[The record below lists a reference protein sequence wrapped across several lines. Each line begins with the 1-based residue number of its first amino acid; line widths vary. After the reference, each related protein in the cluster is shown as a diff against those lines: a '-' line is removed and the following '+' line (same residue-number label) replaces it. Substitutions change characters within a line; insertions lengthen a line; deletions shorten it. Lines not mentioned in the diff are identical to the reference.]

1 MLKKAY
7 LMTVKAT
14 FLVLLLAAATAPCLA
29 QEGRQ
34 VPPQVENPEPLKLKE
49 LLVTGSR
56 IRQDD
61 RVSSSPVVQVE
72 AEDFRF
78 QGNVRV
84 EDMLRT
90 LPQVYTIQSAGQSNS
105 ATGTATLD
113 LRRLGP
119 QRTLVLVNGRRLPLG
134 SPLQGGAGADI
145 NQIPAAL
152 IDRVEV
158 LTGGSSATYGSDA
171 VAGVVNFRLM
181 DDFDGARL
189 DFQVSSYQ
197 HDNRND
203 RWQQISR
210 DAGYDVA
217 DGSVWDG
224 AISNFS
230 LTWGDNLAG
239 GRGNITVYGT
249 YRDIEAVTQG
259 ARDYSACDLSNN
271 LTECSGSATQP
282 QGTFSDFGVLSAAG
296 LEGFDYKVEGDRFV
310 PREGTLYNYGP
321 PNYFQRPD
329 ERWTAGVL
337 ARYEFRER
345 VEAYTELMFMDDR
358 SVAQIA
364 PSGAFFVTDSLGCG
378 NPFLSR
384 QQFEALCGR
393 FGLTE
398 DDVQT
403 VYIGRRNVEGGHR
416 QNDLRHTAYRGVL
429 GLRGDLTDRWHY
441 DLHVQYSEVRM
452 ENNYLNDL
460 SITRIRRALD
470 AAIDPGTGRVVC
482 RSVLD
487 GSDPGCVPWNIFSEG
502 AVTREMVDYLSLP
515 LSARGS
521 TEQTVVSGHV
531 TGTLG
536 DYGVRSPFASSGV
549 DVVAGAEYRKDHLD
563 YDPDEAYRGG
573 DGAGQGGASKP
584 VSGGIEVTEVF
595 VEAGVPLVE
604 DVPFVEELGLEG
616 GYRYSD
622 YDFEKQTD
630 TYGLRAMWAVN
641 SDVRLRASFQRAVRA
656 PGVRER
662 FLPQGFNLFEID
674 ADPCGGPV
682 TGGRTAEGRT
692 LDECARSGVTAAQ
705 FGNIAHSPARQYN
718 FLQGGNPDLAP
729 EESDTY
735 AYGFVW
741 TPGWAGGLSLGLDYY
756 SIRITKG
763 IRVLTPEFILDR
775 CLDGDASQCAK
786 VRRGRGGD
794 LWVGSD
800 LERSGHIVSLL
811 DNLAIEQ
818 VQGYDLTARYD
829 LGIGDWG
836 QLTIS
841 DILSITDTWNK
852 QELAGAVAVSCSGKW
867 GATCGSPTPDLR
879 NHLRLTWH
887 TPWRVRPSLLWR
899 YISRVDDL
907 NASGT
912 DLGERHYFDVAAI
925 WDYSDSIRLRAG
937 INNLFDKAP
946 PLVGGAAGPSIQG
959 NGNTFPGLY
968 DALGRYVFIGVS
980 VDLS

>member
-1 MLKKAY
+1 MLKR
-7 LMTVKAT
+7 T
-14 FLVLLLAAATAPCLA
+14 FLRRAKAAALALLLGAAVAPSFAQEAEQAATEA
-29 QEGRQ
+29 QST
-34 VPPQVENPEPLKLKE
+34 EPLKLEE
-49 LLVTGSR
+49 LVVTGSR
-56 IRQDD
+56 IWRADLF
-61 RVSSSPVVQVE
+61 SSSPLVQVE
-72 AEDFRF
+72 AEDFRL
-78 QGNVRV
+78 QGTVRA
-84 EDMLRT
+84 EDMLRS
-90 LPQVYTIQSAGQSNS
+90 LPQVRVEQSSGQSNG
-105 ATGTATLD
+105 ATGTATLS
-113 LRRLGP
+113 LRNLGTE
-119 QRTLVLVNGRRLPLG
+119 RTLVLVNGRRLPVG
-134 SPLQGGAGADI
+134 SPIQGGVGADI

-181 DDFDGARL
+181 DDFEGARL

-197 HDNRND
+197 HGNDGD
-203 RWQQISR
+203 RWQQIAR
-210 DAGYDVA
+210 GAGYDVA

-230 LTWGDNLAG
+230 LTWGENLAG

-259 ARDYSACDLSNN
+259 ARDYSACGLSND
-271 LTECSGSATQP
+271 LTECMGSATQP
-282 QGTFSDFGVLSAAG
+282 QGTFSDFGVLSAMG

-337 ARYEFRER
+337 ARYEFHER
-345 VEAYTELMFMDDR
+345 AEAYTELMFMDDR

-364 PSGAFFVTDSLGCG
+364 PSGAFFVTDTLGCG
-378 NPFLSR
+378 NPFMSR

-398 DDVQT
+398 EDDQHVF
-403 VYIGRRNVEGGHR
+403 IGRRNVEGGDR

-429 GLRGDLTDRWHY
+429 GLRGDLTDHWRY
-441 DLHVQYSEVRM
+441 DLHLQYGEVRM
-452 ENNYLNDL
+452 ENSYLNDL

-470 AAIDPGTGRVVC
+470 AVREPGTDRVVC
-482 RSVLD
+482 RSELD

-502 AVTREMVDYLSLP
+502 AVTQEMVDYLSLP
-515 LSARGS
+515 LSALGS
-521 TEQTVVSGHV
+521 TDQTVLSGHV
-531 TGTLG
+531 TGSLG
-536 DYGVRSPFASSGV
+536 EYGVRSPFATSGV
-549 DVVAGAEYRKDHLD
+549 DMVVGAEYRKERLE

-573 DGAGQGGASKP
+573 DGAGQGGATKP
-584 VSGGIEVTEVF
+584 VSGGMEVTEVF

-604 DVPFVEELGLEG
+604 DAPFVEELGLEG

-622 YDFEKQTD
+622 YDNDVQTD

-656 PGVRER
+656 PNVRER
-662 FLPQGFNLFEID
+662 FLPQGFNLFGLD
-674 ADPCGGPV
+674 VDPCGGPV
-682 TGGRTAEGRT
+682 TNGRTGEGRT

-705 FGNIAHSPARQYN
+705 FGNIAHSPAKQYN
-718 FLQGGNPDLAP
+718 FLQGGNPDLTP

-741 TPGWAGGLSLGLDYY
+741 TPGFVRGLSLGVDYY

-763 IRVLTPEFILDR
+763 ISILTPEFILDR

-786 VRRGRGGD
+786 VNRGAGGD
-794 LWVGSD
+794 LWLGSD

-811 DNLAIEQ
+811 DNLAIEE
-818 VQGYDLTARYD
+818 VQGYDLTAGYD

-836 QLTIS
+836 RLSFS
-841 DILSITDTWNK
+841 DVLSITDTWNK
-852 QELAGAVAVSCSGKW
+852 QELAGAPEVGCGGKW
-867 GATCGSPTPDLR
+867 GATCGTPRPDFR
-879 NHLRLTWH
+879 NNLRLTWH
-887 TPWRVRPSLLWR
+887 TPWRLRPSFLWR

-907 NASGT
+907 NTSGT
-912 DLGERHYFDVAAI
+912 DLGERHYFDLAAI
-925 WDYSDSIRLRAG
+925 WDYSESIRVRAG

-946 PLVGGAAGPSIQG
+946 PIAGDAAEPSILG

-968 DALGRYVFIGVS
+968 DALGRYVFIGLS